1 MELANL
7 LAAGATGEL
16 PTGALALARA
26 IGHDKVLAG
35 DTFGLGVGKGW
46 GVGSGGAV
54 EAPELK

>member
-1 MELANL
+1 MRKSVGKNFVVELANL

-26 IGHDKVLAG
+26 SGHV
-35 DTFGLGVGKGW
+35 KGW